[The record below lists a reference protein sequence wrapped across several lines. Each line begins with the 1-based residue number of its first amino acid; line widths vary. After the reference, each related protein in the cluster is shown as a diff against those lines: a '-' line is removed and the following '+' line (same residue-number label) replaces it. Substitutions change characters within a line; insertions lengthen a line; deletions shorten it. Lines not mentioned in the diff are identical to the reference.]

1 MEISIVV
8 SYSGELM
15 IKAGD
20 VVDFNTTLVRRKV
33 QEPVKLPVA
42 TSLGIEPGK
51 IFLHLTRVVGDRIG
65 KGDAIASRKGL
76 FSTKSYRSEFTG
88 VIREID
94 HTDGTIVIDV
104 DSARDEN
111 IRCYFKGEITSV
123 KKNVVTLKVKNSK
136 DFPLKFAEEDFGGQM
151 LNVKNEAGAADLNE
165 DQIKDKVVV
174 IERLTEYEQRKIEAL
189 GATGFVSLHMLSDT
203 IAPTATTKTIAD
215 WKDIA
220 KSDLPYCIIDKK
232 TSTIYLYE

>member
-76 FSTKSYRSEFTG
+76 FPPNL
-88 VIREID
+88 ID
-94 HTDGTIVIDV
+94 
-104 DSARDEN
+104 
-111 IRCYFKGEITSV
+111 
-123 KKNVVTLKVKNSK
+123 
-136 DFPLKFAEEDFGGQM
+136 Q
-151 LNVKNEAGAADLNE
+151 
-165 DQIKDKVVV
+165 
-174 IERLTEYEQRKIEAL
+174 
-189 GATGFVSLHMLSDT
+189 SLP
-203 IAPTATTKTIAD
+203 A
-215 WKDIA
+215 
-220 KSDLPYCIIDKK
+220 
-232 TSTIYLYE
+232 

>member
-1 MEISIVV
+1 M
-8 SYSGELM
+8 
-15 IKAGD
+15 
-20 VVDFNTTLVRRKV
+20 
-33 QEPVKLPVA
+33 
-42 TSLGIEPGK
+42 
-51 IFLHLTRVVGDRIG
+51 
-65 KGDAIASRKGL
+65 
-76 FSTKSYRSEFTG
+76 
-88 VIREID
+88 
-94 HTDGTIVIDV
+94 
-104 DSARDEN
+104 
-111 IRCYFKGEITSV
+111 
-123 KKNVVTLKVKNSK
+123 VTLKVKNSK